1 MGSVDLG
8 LDSTLFGGVSGKRI
22 SCSEGLL
29 DWDAVVT
36 IDMVSVV
43 VVVSS
48 TVTVLVAIM
57 AGGSVALTSVGRSVA
72 SSGESAESSKGK

>member
-1 MGSVDLG
+1 M
-8 LDSTLFGGVSGKRI
+8 I
-22 SCSEGLL
+22 
-29 DWDAVVT
+29 
-36 IDMVSVV
+36 SVV

-48 TVTVLVAIM
+48 TVTELVAIM